1 MSSISL
7 SYVVKSVNKTFDV
20 EDDIITFECMLYIF
34 RLYML
39 YIFKV
44 ILSYSINIDKSYT
57 MPIGKKV
64 IIKLIN

>member
-1 MSSISL
+1 
-7 SYVVKSVNKTFDV
+7 
-20 EDDIITFECMLYIF
+20 
-34 RLYML
+34 ML

-44 ILSYSINIDKSYT
+44 ILSYSINVDKSST